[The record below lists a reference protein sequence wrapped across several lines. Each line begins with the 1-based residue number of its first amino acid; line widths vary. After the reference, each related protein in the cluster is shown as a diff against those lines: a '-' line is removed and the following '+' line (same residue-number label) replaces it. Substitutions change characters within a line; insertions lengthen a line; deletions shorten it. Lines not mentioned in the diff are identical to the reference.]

1 MSKKQSDA
9 DVLAKLQEMLG
20 GRGVKDASFSSDD
33 GNGGGG
39 DGGNPPAPDSPQDG
53 DTAVE
58 EACVVSAPEPEKA
71 DEWDAGVETDQRDAQ
86 FVAFL
91 QQCENELN
99 D

>member
-33 GNGGGG
+33 GSGGG
-39 DGGNPPAPDSPQDG
+39 DQPAPDGPQQGDG
-53 DTAVE
+53 ATE
-58 EACVVSAPEPEKA
+58 EACAAAVPVHEQEE
-71 DEWDAGVETDQRDAQ
+71 EWDAGAELDPRDAQ

-91 QQCENELN
+91 KQCENELN
-99 D
+99 ASAV